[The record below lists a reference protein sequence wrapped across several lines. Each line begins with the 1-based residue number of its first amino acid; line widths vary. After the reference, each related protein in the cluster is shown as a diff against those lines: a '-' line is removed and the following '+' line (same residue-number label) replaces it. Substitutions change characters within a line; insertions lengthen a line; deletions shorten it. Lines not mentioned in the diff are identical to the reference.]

1 MFSPEKYKESEFMD
15 VLANLTM
22 VIIPLFIYIYICM
35 CVCVC
40 VCVCES
46 NHHIIHPKWKW
57 KSLSS
62 VWLFETPWTNI
73 VHEIPQASIMA

>member
-22 VIIPLFIYIYICM
+22 VIIPLYIYIHTYIYI

-46 NHHIIHPKWKW
+46 NHHIIHPKIK
-57 KSLSS
+57 
-62 VWLFETPWTNI
+62 
-73 VHEIPQASIMA
+73 

>member
-22 VIIPLFIYIYICM
+22 VIIPLFIYIYIYIYV

-40 VCVCES
+40 VCVCVNQIITLYILSES
-46 NHHIIHPKWKW
+46 ESHSVVSD
-57 KSLSS
+57 SLRPHG
-62 VWLFETPWTNI
+62 LI
-73 VHEIPQASIMA
+73 